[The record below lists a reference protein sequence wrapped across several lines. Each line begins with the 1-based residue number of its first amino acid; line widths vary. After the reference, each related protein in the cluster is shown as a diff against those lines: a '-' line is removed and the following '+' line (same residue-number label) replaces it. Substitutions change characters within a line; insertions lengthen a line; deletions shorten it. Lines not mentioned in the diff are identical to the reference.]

1 MIRTVIFA
9 SAIALS
15 APVIAQET
23 QTPPAAPSETTATQ
37 APSEAAPAA
46 PAQEAAPAAQAQPA
60 GASQV
65 AQVVDADFP
74 AYDKDSNGELSQ
86 TEFSAWMLKLR
97 QAGGDATPETELT
110 AWAGAAF
117 AQADADKN
125 KTVSKGE
132 LTRFLA
138 G

>member
-1 MIRTVIFA
+1 MIRTIIFA

-15 APVIAQET
+15 APALAQDA
-23 QTPPAAPSETTATQ
+23 QAPAEAPSESTATQ
-37 APSEAAPAA
+37 APAEAAAA
-46 PAQEAAPAAQAQPA
+46 PAQDAAAAQPQAA
-60 GASQV
+60 AASQV
-65 AQVVDADFP
+65 EQVVNADFP
-74 AYDKDSNGELSQ
+74 AYDKDANGELSKE
-86 TEFSAWMLKLR
+86 EFATWMLKMR
-97 QAGGDATPETELT
+97 QAGGDTATPEKELT

-125 KTVSKGE
+125 LTVSKGE